1 MSHLES
7 LIREF
12 GISSKQLANYL
23 SVDCSLVSKWK
34 SGKRKISSEY
44 GHRIAE
50 LFLKLDAKNKYTR
63 INQICGFD
71 ISSDHVFEE
80 QIQKLEYWILS
91 AAPVQGRNSLEQYL
105 PANTESGSFYAFYG
119 EEGKRSAVNI
129 FLEYILGCEEKT
141 TLWLYGREDNK
152 WFDDE
157 DFIKSWQEKNIQ
169 IVQNHHN
176 INVIHPIDRR
186 LRQVANSLFCWLPIH
201 LVGDARAYYIPQYL
215 TPDIKETIFLA
226 EDQVVIIGISSDR
239 YTKKSVTYLTTNK
252 AILQNCSAI
261 LQDIF
266 STSHNLFE
274 HMGFEQDGK
283 FFTQFRKVIADNHK
297 VFYFSGAP
305 ILYMLSLEMLEKLLA
320 VNDLTEEMRRKCQ
333 IVIGQMSEESLS
345 SVEEKPFI
353 TYVIQIGQL
362 RELLQMDFVMMRF
375 LSHCV
380 GFPVYAPKELF
391 RDMMRMA
398 AEKFLVSDGFEI
410 LLTDR
415 TLIKSY
421 DKVALC
427 IKEKHMACI
436 VGTQHHTEEG
446 ACALVT
452 TEDFTIA
459 ALYYS
464 CQQFVESHS
473 PNQREKETVYRD
485 LLRLIEENT

>member
-7 LIREF
+7 LIKEF
-12 GISSKQLANYL
+12 GLSSKQLANYL

-44 GHRIAE
+44 GNKIAE
-50 LFLKLDAKNKYTR
+50 LFLQLDAKNKYVR
-63 INQICGFD
+63 INKICGFD
-71 ISSDHVFEE
+71 ISQDHVFEE

-91 AAPVQGRNSLEQYL
+91 NAPVLESNSIEHYL
-105 PANTESGSFYAFYG
+105 PAGTESGNFYAFYG
-119 EEGKRSAVNI
+119 EDGKRKAVNI

-157 DFIKSWQEKNIQ
+157 DFIKSWQKKNIQ
-169 IVQNHHN
+169 IVQNNHN

-186 LRQVANSLFCWLPIH
+186 LRQMAKSLFCWIPIH

-226 EDQVVIIGISSDR
+226 EGKVVIIGISSDR
-239 YTKKSVTYLTTNK
+239 YTKKSITYLTTNK
-252 AILQNCSAI
+252 AILQNCSDI

-283 FFTQFRKVIADNHK
+283 FFTQFRKIIADNNK

-305 ILYMLSLEMLEKLLA
+305 ILYMFSVDMLEKLLS
-320 VNDLTEEMRRKCQ
+320 VNDLTEDMRRKCQ
-333 IVIGQMSEESLS
+333 IVIGQTSEESLN
-345 SVEEKPFI
+345 SVNEKPFI
-353 TYVIQIGQL
+353 TYVIQIEQL
-362 RELLQMDFVMMRF
+362 RELLRMDSVMMRF

-391 RDMMRMA
+391 REMMRMA
-398 AEKFLVSDGFEI
+398 AEKFLISDRFEI

-421 DKVALC
+421 EKVALC
-427 IKEKHMACI
+427 IKEKNMACI
-436 VGTQHHTEEG
+436 VGTQNHTEEG

-459 ALYYS
+459 ALYHS

-473 PNQREKETVYRD
+473 PHRREKEVVYRE
-485 LLRLIEENT
+485 LLRLIEEST

>member
-44 GHRIAE
+44 GNRIAE
-50 LFLKLDAKNKYTR
+50 LFLKLDAKNSYGRVNK
-63 INQICGFD
+63 ICGFD
-71 ISSDHVFEE
+71 VSRDQTFQE

-91 AAPVQGRNSLEQYL
+91 SSPAGGNHSLEQYL
-105 PANTESGSFYAFYG
+105 PAGTESGNFYAFYG
-119 EEGKRSAVNI
+119 EEGKRTAVNI
-129 FLEYILGCEEKT
+129 FLEYILNCEEKT

-157 DFIKSWQEKNIQ
+157 DFIKSWQKKNIQ
-169 IVQNHHN
+169 IVRNKHN

-186 LRQVANSLFCWLPIH
+186 LRQVENSLFCWLPIH

-226 EDQVVIIGISSDR
+226 EDKVVIIGISSDR
-239 YTKKSVTYLTTNK
+239 YTKKSVTYLTANK
-252 AILQNCSAI
+252 AVLQNCSAI

-283 FFTQFRKVIADNHK
+283 FFTQFRKVIADNRK

-305 ILYMLSLEMLEKLLA
+305 ILYMLSLEMLEKLLT
-320 VNDLTEEMRRKCQ
+320 VNDLTEEMQRKCR
-333 IVIGQMSEESLS
+333 IVIGQTSEESLN
-345 SVEEKPFI
+345 SVEEKPLI
-353 TYVIQIGQL
+353 TYVIQTGQL
-362 RELLQMDFVMMRF
+362 RELLRMDSVMMRF

-380 GFPVYAPKELF
+380 GFPVYAPRELF

-415 TLIKSY
+415 TLIHSY
-421 DKVALC
+421 EKVALC
-427 IKEKHMACI
+427 VKEKNMACI

-452 TEDFTIA
+452 TEDFTIS
-459 ALYYS
+459 ALYHS

-473 PNQREKETVYRD
+473 PQQREKAAVYKE
-485 LLRLIEENT
+485 LLRLIEEST